1 MELTKKLQRKG
12 NEVQAMAECRKK
24 LEDRLLITRQER
36 DRQHDQITSLLALK
50 ANLTEELDRYG
61 SYVQDLGEFKEKSQQ
76 FKKAL
81 AMKITEVACLKEEKA
96 ALVKEMQSMKDE
108 IETRKLEVSKVI
120 YSRIEYVF
128 LMYMYTHNFLVDF
141 NVLL

>member
-1 MELTKKLQRKG
+1 
-12 NEVQAMAECRKK
+12 MAECRKK
-24 LEDRLLITRQER
+24 LEERLLITRGER

-61 SYVQDLGEFKEKSQQ
+61 LYGHDLGEFKEKSLQ

-81 AMKITEVACLKEEKA
+81 AIRIAEVASLREEKA
-96 ALVKEMQSMKDE
+96 ALVKEMASMKDE

-120 YSRIEYVF
+120 LMFKRIGCVTF
-128 LMYMYTHNFLVDF
+128 M
-141 NVLL
+141 